1 AAAGARQFPALPA
14 LRQSVAGQKEVRMTP
29 SETVQC
35 VSCRL
40 FSLQKHAGMARE
52 GYGKCELDAAY
63 PGRFQSSTFDR
74 HCPHFAE
81 ALGPVVEK
89 RIEWLREQRQ
99 DREEACRQWK

>member
-1 AAAGARQFPALPA
+1 
-14 LRQSVAGQKEVRMTP
+14 MTP

-81 ALGPVVEK
+81 ALGSVVEK